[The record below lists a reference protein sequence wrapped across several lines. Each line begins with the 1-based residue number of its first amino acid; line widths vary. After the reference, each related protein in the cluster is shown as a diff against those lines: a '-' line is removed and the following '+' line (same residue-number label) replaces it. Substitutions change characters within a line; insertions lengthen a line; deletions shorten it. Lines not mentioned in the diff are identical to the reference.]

1 MLYPKLSIKSPV
13 DQSVL
18 SWIDSV
24 PDKYRENITLMDC
37 VTRFVHR
44 INDLPDFGGINPFY
58 KLTEILSSSEK
69 EGQLQYWHL
78 QTLDK
83 YYHIGIIRYLTDG
96 GRGALYTGHK
106 CSNAAELRRSL
117 SRRNNL
123 TDGHTLVDIL
133 SNMV

>member
-1 MLYPKLSIKSPV
+1 MKRMLYPKLSIKSPV

-58 KLTEILSSSEK
+58 KLTEILSSSEM
-69 EGQLQYWHL
+69 
-78 QTLDK
+78 
-83 YYHIGIIRYLTDG
+83 YYCG
-96 GRGALYTGHK
+96 
-106 CSNAAELRRSL
+106 
-117 SRRNNL
+117 
-123 TDGHTLVDIL
+123 LVEKVSFSPKQSD
-133 SNMV
+133 